1 MQFNLEDWASIIGI
15 AGATLGGVVGLVK
28 VWIINPLTG
37 KIDELN
43 GNFSNLNNALV
54 RSQQDF
60 KRLEDRVDGHDIK
73 FTEHDERIRTLFKR
87 EKTSE

>member
-73 FTEHDERIRTLFKR
+73 FKEHEERIHTLFNNK
-87 EKTSE
+87 

>member
-15 AGATLGGVVGLVK
+15 TGATLGGVVGLVK

-54 RSQQDF
+54 RSQD
-60 KRLEDRVDGHDIK
+60 EDSRAYRRNEGIIWNYPISAD
-73 FTEHDERIRTLFKR
+73 R
-87 EKTSE
+87 